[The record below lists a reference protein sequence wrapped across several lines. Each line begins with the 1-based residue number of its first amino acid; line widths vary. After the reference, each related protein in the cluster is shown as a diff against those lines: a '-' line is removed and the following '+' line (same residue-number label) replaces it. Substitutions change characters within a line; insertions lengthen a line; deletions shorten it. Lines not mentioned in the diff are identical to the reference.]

1 MVPNTADT
9 GTGTVPN
16 SKEQNR
22 TFPVHQQSRFRRC
35 SSTTGMF
42 TLVQYTV
49 PGIQYLEYQRAW
61 KHCKPHPTNWAE
73 MLAIETHRNKS
84 IGTMMRC
91 SSAFGADQIVV
102 VGSPAYATHGAIG
115 AQNYVGVVHFYYWQE
130 CIDYCRNAGCSIYSI
145 SPVELNGNEAEDEFK
160 SVSVDKFEF
169 SGPACFIVGEKS
181 GLTSE
186 QCGIADA
193 ILHVE
198 VPNKRHEN
206 KIMYDA
212 KVAICLQVYAEAIK
226 LAPRSH
232 LNEKHLLGE
241 IDHHKPKTLKVGK
254 LNARK
259 HRGGVSEGE
268 TAGSNE
274 GVEGVAGLFG

>member
-1 MVPNTADT
+1 MVPNTVRYRTKSGTPQSLPVPELERNST
-9 GTGTVPN
+9 GTGNNSQIGGVPC
-16 SKEQNR
+16 
-22 TFPVHQQSRFRRC
+22 TI
-35 SSTTGMF
+35 
-42 TLVQYTV
+42 
-49 PGIQYLEYQRAW
+49 PGIPGIPTCVETLQTS
-61 KHCKPHPTNWAE
+61 PTNCAE